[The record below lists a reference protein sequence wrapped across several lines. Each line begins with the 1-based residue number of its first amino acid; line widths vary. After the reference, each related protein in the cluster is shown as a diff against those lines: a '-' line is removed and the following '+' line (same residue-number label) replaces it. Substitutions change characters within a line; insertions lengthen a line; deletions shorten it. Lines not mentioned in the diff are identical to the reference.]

1 MFIHPNK
8 EEYTMKKRN
17 RITVCLVAGVLILAV
32 SAGAAFGSVNG
43 YSTYKEAVK
52 ALALKTDNVTMQG
65 SMKATLDGKEFVSM
79 TGELAIDGK
88 NKSSHVITSE
98 FGGQKE
104 ERYDTTLGNTDTWF
118 NADSKYYN
126 EYTYDNDQTAEDS
139 NNLLGISADDEMS
152 KRMVNFM
159 EIAADTVMGDLKNNF
174 VQLGKDGDKTQY
186 QIEISKDQVP
196 SLVNAGLSLFA
207 YSVAADEGSD
217 WGVYYEDYNASM
229 LNTYEKLSG
238 NKLSEEFRNG
248 YLQRDDS
255 AVWYDKNEKQINEI
269 LDFLSEKD
277 WERQYYDQLDNKQGG
292 IVFVKTDGTS
302 VYYKDYKSYA
312 KANPKMVEDDM
323 STYLGQDMVL
333 KTAQCKFG
341 VDKNG
346 NLTNNTLTA
355 TFTTTDQD
363 GKNHE
368 LVVTADVTLSNYG
381 TTTVQKLDT
390 GDRVKMHVA
399 EEDNET
405 MYTDTTQVTVP

>member
-1 MFIHPNK
+1 
-8 EEYTMKKRN
+8 MKKRN

-79 TGELAIDGK
+79 TGEMAIDGK
-88 NKSSHVITSE
+88 NKSSHVISSE
-98 FGGQKE
+98 FGGQKNE
-104 ERYDTTLGNTDTWF
+104 SYDTTIGNTDTWF
-118 NADSKYYN
+118 NADSKYYR
-126 EYTYDNDQTAEDS
+126 EYTYDNDQTAEDR
-139 NNLLGISADDEMS
+139 NNLLGVSADDEMS

-217 WGVYYEDYNASM
+217 WGVYYEDYSASELNA
-229 LNTYEKLSG
+229 YEKLSG

-248 YLQRDDS
+248 YLQRDDTADS
-255 AVWYDKNEKQINEI
+255 ATYNAWYDKNEKQINEI
-269 LDFLSEKD
+269 ADFLSEKD
-277 WERQYYDQLDNKQGG
+277 WKRQYYDQLENKQGG

-312 KANPKMVEDDM
+312 KANPKMVEDEL
-323 STYLGQDMVL
+323 SSYTGQDMVL

-390 GDRVKMHVA
+390 GARTKMPEPDV
-399 EEDNET
+399 ENSGDVVCSYN
-405 MYTDTTQVTVP
+405 D

>member
-1 MFIHPNK
+1 
-8 EEYTMKKRN
+8 MKKRN

-79 TGELAIDGK
+79 TGEMAIDGK
-88 NKSSHVITSE
+88 NKSSHVISSE

-104 ERYDTTLGNTDTWF
+104 ERYDTTLNNTDTWF

-207 YSVAADEGSD
+207 YSVAADEGTD

>member
-1 MFIHPNK
+1 
-8 EEYTMKKRN
+8 MKKRN

-79 TGELAIDGK
+79 TGEMAIDGK
-88 NKSSHVITSE
+88 NKSSHVISSE
-98 FGGQKE
+98 FGGQKDE
-104 ERYDTTLGNTDTWF
+104 YYDTTLGNTDTWF

-126 EYTYDNDQTAEDS
+126 EHTYDNDQTAEDR

-207 YSVAADEGSD
+207 YSMTADEGTD
-217 WGVYYEDYNASM
+217 WGVYYEDYEASM
-229 LNTYEKLSG
+229 MNAYEKLSG

-248 YLQRDDS
+248 YLREDDTADSEVWRDQ
-255 AVWYDKNEKQINEI
+255 NEKQIHEI
-269 LDFLSEKD
+269 VDFLSEKD
-277 WERQYYDQLDNKQGG
+277 WERQYYDQLDQKQCG

-312 KANPKMVEDDM
+312 KANPKMVEDEL
-323 STYLGQDMVL
+323 SSYTGQDMVL

-390 GDRVKMHVA
+390 GDRTKMPEPDA
-399 EEDNET
+399 ENSGDVVYSYN
-405 MYTDTTQVTVP
+405 D

>member
-1 MFIHPNK
+1 
-8 EEYTMKKRN
+8 MKKRN

-79 TGELAIDGK
+79 TGEMAIDGK

-104 ERYDTTLGNTDTWF
+104 ERYDTTLGNTETWF
-118 NADSKYYN
+118 NADSKYYSQ
-126 EYTYDNDQTAEDS
+126 YTFQTDDTTEKTS
-139 NNLLGISADDEMS
+139 GLLGISTDDEMT

-207 YSVAADEGSD
+207 YSVAADEGTD

-390 GDRVKMHVA
+390 GDRVKMYVT
-399 EEDNET
+399 EENNET
-405 MYTDTTQVTVP
+405 MYVDDTMQVTVP

>member
-1 MFIHPNK
+1 
-8 EEYTMKKRN
+8 MKKRN

-79 TGELAIDGK
+79 TGEMAIDGK
-88 NKSSHVITSE
+88 NKSSHVISSE

-104 ERYDTTLGNTDTWF
+104 ERYDTTLNNTDTWF

-126 EYTYDNDQTAEDS
+126 EHTYDNDQTAEDS

-207 YSVAADEGSD
+207 YSVAADEGTD

>member
-1 MFIHPNK
+1 
-8 EEYTMKKRN
+8 MKKRN

-79 TGELAIDGK
+79 TGEMAIDGK
-88 NKSSHVITSE
+88 NKSSHVISSE

-104 ERYDTTLGNTDTWF
+104 ERYDTTLNNTDTWF
-118 NADSKYYN
+118 NADSKYYSQ
-126 EYTYDNDQTAEDS
+126 YTFQTDDTTEKTS
-139 NNLLGISADDEMS
+139 GLLGISTDDEMTN
-152 KRMVNFM
+152 RMVNFM

-229 LNTYEKLSG
+229 LNAYEKLSG

-248 YLQRDDS
+248 YLQRDDD
-255 AVWYDKNEKQINEI
+255 VTWYDQNEKQINEI

-277 WERQYYDQLDNKQGG
+277 WERQYYDQLENKQGG

-312 KANPKMVEDDM
+312 QANPKMVEDDM

-355 TFTTTDQD
+355 TFTTTD
-363 GKNHE
+363 
-368 LVVTADVTLSNYG
+368 VTLSNYG

-390 GDRVKMHVA
+390 GDRTKMPEPDA
-399 EEDNET
+399 ENSGDVV
-405 MYTDTTQVTVP
+405 YSD

>member
-1 MFIHPNK
+1 
-8 EEYTMKKRN
+8 MKKRN

-79 TGELAIDGK
+79 TGEMAIDGK
-88 NKSSHVITSE
+88 NKSSHVISSE
-98 FGGQKE
+98 FGGQKDE
-104 ERYDTTLGNTDTWF
+104 YYDTTLGNTDTWF
-118 NADSKYYN
+118 NADSKYYR
-126 EYTYDNDQTAEDS
+126 EYTYDNDQTAEDR
-139 NNLLGISADDEMS
+139 NNLLGVSADDEMS

-217 WGVYYEDYNASM
+217 WGVYYENYSASELNA
-229 LNTYEKLSG
+229 YEKLSG
-238 NKLSEEFRNG
+238 NKLSEDFRNG
-248 YLQRDDS
+248 YLQRGDTADS
-255 AVWYDKNEKQINEI
+255 ATYNAWYDKNEKQINEI
-269 LDFLSEKD
+269 ADFLSEKD
-277 WERQYYDQLDNKQGG
+277 WERQYYDQLDQKQSG

-312 KANPKMVEDDM
+312 KANPKMVEDEL
-323 STYLGQDMVL
+323 SSYTGQDMVL

-390 GDRVKMHVA
+390 GDRTKMLRPDA
-399 EEDNET
+399 ENSGDVVCSYNG
-405 MYTDTTQVTVP
+405 

>member
-1 MFIHPNK
+1 
-8 EEYTMKKRN
+8 MKKRN

-79 TGELAIDGK
+79 TGEMAIDGK
-88 NKSSHVITSE
+88 NKSSHVISSE

-104 ERYDTTLGNTDTWF
+104 ERYDTTLNNTDTWF

-207 YSVAADEGSD
+207 YSVAADEGTD

-368 LVVTADVTLSNYG
+368 LVVTADITLSNYG

-390 GDRVKMHVA
+390 GDRVKMHVT
-399 EEDNET
+399 EENNET
-405 MYTDTTQVTVP
+405 MYVDDTMQVTVP

>member
-1 MFIHPNK
+1 
-8 EEYTMKKRN
+8 MKKRN

-88 NKSSHVITSE
+88 NKSSHVISSE

-104 ERYDTTLGNTDTWF
+104 ERYDTTLNNTDTWF

-207 YSVAADEGSD
+207 YSVAADEGTD

-381 TTTVQKLDT
+381 TTTIQKLDT

-399 EEDNET
+399 EENNET
-405 MYTDTTQVTVP
+405 MYVDDTMQVTVP

>member
-1 MFIHPNK
+1 
-8 EEYTMKKRN
+8 
-17 RITVCLVAGVLILAV
+17 
-32 SAGAAFGSVNG
+32 
-43 YSTYKEAVK
+43 
-52 ALALKTDNVTMQG
+52 
-65 SMKATLDGKEFVSM
+65 M
-79 TGELAIDGK
+79 T
-88 NKSSHVITSE
+88 N
-98 FGGQKE
+98 
-104 ERYDTTLGNTDTWF
+104 
-118 NADSKYYN
+118 
-126 EYTYDNDQTAEDS
+126 
-139 NNLLGISADDEMS
+139 
-152 KRMVNFM
+152 RMVNFM

-207 YSVAADEGSD
+207 YSMTADEGTD
-217 WGVYYEDYNASM
+217 WGVYYEDYRASM
-229 LNTYEKLSG
+229 LNAYEKLSG

-248 YLQRDDS
+248 YLREDNTADS
-255 AVWYDKNEKQINEI
+255 AAYDAWCNQNGKQIQKIVEY
-269 LDFLSEKD
+269 LSEKD
-277 WERQYYDQLDNKQGG
+277 WERQYYDQLDQKQGG

-312 KANPKMVEDDM
+312 KANPKMVEDEL
-323 STYLGQDMVL
+323 SSYTGQDMIL

-390 GDRVKMHVA
+390 GNRTKMPEPDA
-399 EEDNET
+399 EDSGDVVYSYN
-405 MYTDTTQVTVP
+405 D

>member
-1 MFIHPNK
+1 
-8 EEYTMKKRN
+8 MKKRN

-104 ERYDTTLGNTDTWF
+104 ERYDTTLGNTETWF
-118 NADSKYYN
+118 NADSKYYSQ
-126 EYTYDNDQTAEDS
+126 YTFQTDDTTEKTS
-139 NNLLGISADDEMS
+139 GLLGISTDDEMTN
-152 KRMVNFM
+152 RMVNFM

-217 WGVYYEDYNASM
+217 WGVYYEDYRASM
-229 LNTYEKLSG
+229 LNAYEKLSG

-248 YLQRDDS
+248 YLRQDDT
-255 AVWYDKNEKQINEI
+255 ADRRRTHLQCTPKADPLIAMGRARQHQ
-269 LDFLSEKD
+269 FAAATMQGLSE
-277 WERQYYDQLDNKQGG
+277 ETRRQLRAAMAIITQNLEA
-292 IVFVKTDGTS
+292 IR
-302 VYYKDYKSYA
+302 
-312 KANPKMVEDDM
+312 
-323 STYLGQDMVL
+323 
-333 KTAQCKFG
+333 
-341 VDKNG
+341 KNG
-346 NLTNNTLTA
+346 LPA
-355 TFTTTDQD
+355 Q
-363 GKNHE
+363 
-368 LVVTADVTLSNYG
+368 
-381 TTTVQKLDT
+381 
-390 GDRVKMHVA
+390 A
-399 EEDNET
+399 EPRSEEH
-405 MYTDTTQVTVP
+405 P

>member
-1 MFIHPNK
+1 
-8 EEYTMKKRN
+8 MKKRN

-32 SAGAAFGSVNG
+32 SAGAAFGSVSG

-79 TGELAIDGK
+79 TGEMAIDGK
-88 NKSSHVITSE
+88 NKSSHVISSE

-104 ERYDTTLGNTDTWF
+104 ERYDTIIGNTETWF

-139 NNLLGISADDEMS
+139 NNLSNNLLGVSADDEMS

-207 YSVAADEGSD
+207 YSMTADEGTD
-217 WGVYYEDYNASM
+217 WGVYYEDYRASM
-229 LNTYEKLSG
+229 LNAYEKLSG

-248 YLQRDDS
+248 YLREDDTADS
-255 AVWYDKNEKQINEI
+255 AAYDAWCDQNEKQIQKIVEY
-269 LDFLSEKD
+269 LR
-277 WERQYYDQLDNKQGG
+277 ERQYYDQLDQKQGG

-312 KANPKMVEDDM
+312 KANPKMVEDEL
-323 STYLGQDMVL
+323 SSYTGQDMVL

-390 GDRVKMHVA
+390 GDRVKMPEPDA
-399 EEDNET
+399 EDSGDVVYSYN
-405 MYTDTTQVTVP
+405 D

>member
-1 MFIHPNK
+1 
-8 EEYTMKKRN
+8 MKKRN

-88 NKSSHVITSE
+88 NKSSHVISSE

-104 ERYDTTLGNTDTWF
+104 ERYDTTLNNTDTWF

-207 YSVAADEGSD
+207 YSVAADEGTD

>member
-1 MFIHPNK
+1 
-8 EEYTMKKRN
+8 MKKRN

-79 TGELAIDGK
+79 TGEMAIDGK
-88 NKSSHVITSE
+88 NKSSHVISSE
-98 FGGQKE
+98 FGGQKDE
-104 ERYDTTLGNTDTWF
+104 YYDTTLGNTDTWF

-126 EYTYDNDQTAEDS
+126 EHTYDNDQTAEDR

-207 YSVAADEGSD
+207 YSMTADEGTD
-217 WGVYYEDYNASM
+217 WGVYYEDYEASM
-229 LNTYEKLSG
+229 MNAYEKLSG

-248 YLQRDDS
+248 YLREDDTADSEVWRDQ
-255 AVWYDKNEKQINEI
+255 NEKQIHEI
-269 LDFLSEKD
+269 VDFLSEKD
-277 WERQYYDQLDNKQGG
+277 WERQYYDQLDQKQSG

-312 KANPKMVEDDM
+312 KANPKMVEDEL
-323 STYLGQDMVL
+323 SSYTGQDMVL

-390 GDRVKMHVA
+390 GDRVKMPEPDA
-399 EEDNET
+399 EDSGDVVYSYN
-405 MYTDTTQVTVP
+405 D

>member
-1 MFIHPNK
+1 
-8 EEYTMKKRN
+8 MKKRN

-79 TGELAIDGK
+79 TREMAIDGK
-88 NKSSHVITSE
+88 NKSSHVISSE
-98 FGGQKE
+98 FGGQKNE
-104 ERYDTTLGNTDTWF
+104 SYDTTIGNTDTWF
-118 NADSKYYN
+118 NADSKYYR
-126 EYTYDNDQTAEDS
+126 EYTYDNDQTAEDR
-139 NNLLGISADDEMS
+139 NNLLGVSADDEMS

-217 WGVYYEDYNASM
+217 WGVYYENYSASELNA
-229 LNTYEKLSG
+229 YEKLSG
-238 NKLSEEFRNG
+238 NKLSEDFRNG
-248 YLQRDDS
+248 YLQRGDTADS
-255 AVWYDKNEKQINEI
+255 ATYNAWYDKNEKQINEI
-269 LDFLSEKD
+269 ADFLSEKD
-277 WERQYYDQLDNKQGG
+277 WERQYYDQLENKQGG

-390 GDRVKMHVA
+390 GDRVKMPEPDA
-399 EEDNET
+399 EDSGDVVYSDN
-405 MYTDTTQVTVP
+405 D

>member
-1 MFIHPNK
+1 
-8 EEYTMKKRN
+8 MKKRN

-79 TGELAIDGK
+79 TGEMAIDGK
-88 NKSSHVITSE
+88 NKSSHVISSE

-118 NADSKYYN
+118 NADSKYYSQ
-126 EYTYDNDQTAEDS
+126 YTFQTDDTTEKTS
-139 NNLLGISADDEMS
+139 GLLGISTDDEMTN
-152 KRMVNFM
+152 RMVNFM

-229 LNTYEKLSG
+229 LNAYEKLSG

-248 YLQRDDS
+248 YLQR
-255 AVWYDKNEKQINEI
+255 ATYNAWYDQNEKQINEI

-277 WERQYYDQLDNKQGG
+277 WERQYYDQLENKQGG

-390 GDRVKMHVA
+390 GDRTKMPKPDV
-399 EEDNET
+399 ENSGDVVYSDN
-405 MYTDTTQVTVP
+405 D

>member
-1 MFIHPNK
+1 
-8 EEYTMKKRN
+8 MKKRN

-32 SAGAAFGSVNG
+32 SAGAAFGSVSG

-79 TGELAIDGK
+79 TGEMAIDGK
-88 NKSSHVITSE
+88 NKSSHVISSE
-98 FGGQKE
+98 FGGQKDE
-104 ERYDTTLGNTDTWF
+104 YYDTTLGNTDTWF

-126 EYTYDNDQTAEDS
+126 EHTYDNDQTAEDR

-207 YSVAADEGSD
+207 YSVAADEGTD
-217 WGVYYEDYNASM
+217 WGVYYENYSASELNA
-229 LNTYEKLSG
+229 YEKLSG
-238 NKLSEEFRNG
+238 NKLSEDFRNG
-248 YLQRDDS
+248 YLREDDT
-255 AVWYDKNEKQINEI
+255 ADRAAYNAWYDQNEKQIQEI
-269 LDFLSEKD
+269 ADFLSEKD
-277 WERQYYDQLDNKQGG
+277 WERQYYDQLENKQGG

-312 KANPKMVEDDM
+312 QANPKMVEDEL
-323 STYLGQDMVL
+323 SNYLGQDMVL
-333 KTAQCKFG
+333 KVAQCKFG

-390 GDRVKMHVA
+390 GDRVKMPEPDA
-399 EEDNET
+399 EDSGDVVYSDN
-405 MYTDTTQVTVP
+405 D

>member
-1 MFIHPNK
+1 
-8 EEYTMKKRN
+8 MKKRN

-79 TGELAIDGK
+79 TGEMAIDGK

-104 ERYDTTLGNTDTWF
+104 ERYDTIIGNTETWF

-139 NNLLGISADDEMS
+139 NNLLGVPADDEMS

-207 YSVAADEGSD
+207 YSMTADEGTD
-217 WGVYYEDYNASM
+217 WGVYYEDYEASM
-229 LNTYEKLSG
+229 MNAYEKLSG

-248 YLQRDDS
+248 YLREDDTADSEVWRDQ
-255 AVWYDKNEKQINEI
+255 NEKQIHEI
-269 LDFLSEKD
+269 VDFLSEKD
-277 WERQYYDQLDNKQGG
+277 WERQYYDQLDQKQGG

-312 KANPKMVEDDM
+312 KANPKMVEDEL
-323 STYLGQDMVL
+323 SSYTGQDMVL

-390 GDRVKMHVA
+390 GDRTKMPEPDA
-399 EEDNET
+399 ENSGDVVYSYN
-405 MYTDTTQVTVP
+405 D

>member
-1 MFIHPNK
+1 
-8 EEYTMKKRN
+8 MKKRN

-79 TGELAIDGK
+79 TGEMAIDGK
-88 NKSSHVITSE
+88 NKSIHAISSE
-98 FGGQKE
+98 FGGQKDE
-104 ERYDTTLGNTDTWF
+104 YYDTTIGNTETWF
-118 NADSKYYN
+118 NADSKYCSQ
-126 EYTYDNDQTAEDS
+126 YTFQTDDTTEKTS
-139 NNLLGISADDEMS
+139 GLLGISTDDEMTN
-152 KRMVNFM
+152 RMVNFM

-207 YSVAADEGSD
+207 YSVAADEGTD
-217 WGVYYEDYNASM
+217 WGVYYEDYEASM
-229 LNTYEKLSG
+229 LNAYEKLSG

-248 YLQRDDS
+248 YLQR
-255 AVWYDKNEKQINEI
+255 ATYNAWYDQNEKQINEI

-277 WERQYYDQLDNKQGG
+277 WERQYYDQLENKQGG
-292 IVFVKTDGTS
+292 IVFVKADGTS
-302 VYYKDYKSYA
+302 TYYKDYKSYA

-390 GDRVKMHVA
+390 GDRTKMPEPDV
-399 EEDNET
+399 ENSGDVVYSDN
-405 MYTDTTQVTVP
+405 D

>member
-1 MFIHPNK
+1 
-8 EEYTMKKRN
+8 MKKRN

-79 TGELAIDGK
+79 TGEMAIDGK
-88 NKSSHVITSE
+88 NKSSHVISSE

-104 ERYDTTLGNTDTWF
+104 ERYDTTLNNTATWF
-118 NADSKYYN
+118 NADSKYYH
-126 EYTYDNDQTAEDS
+126 EDTYDNDQTAEDS

-207 YSVAADEGSD
+207 YSVAADEGTD

-381 TTTVQKLDT
+381 TTTIQKLDT

-399 EEDNET
+399 EENNET
-405 MYTDTTQVTVP
+405 MYVDDTMQVTVP

>member
-1 MFIHPNK
+1 
-8 EEYTMKKRN
+8 MKKRN

-79 TGELAIDGK
+79 TGEMAIDGK
-88 NKSSHVITSE
+88 NKSSHVISSE
-98 FGGQKE
+98 FGGQKDE
-104 ERYDTTLGNTDTWF
+104 YYDTTIGNTKTWF

-126 EYTYDNDQTAEDS
+126 EHTYDNDQTAEDR
-139 NNLLGISADDEMS
+139 NNLLGVSTDDEMS

-207 YSVAADEGSD
+207 YSMTADEGTD
-217 WGVYYEDYNASM
+217 WGVYYEDYEASM
-229 LNTYEKLSG
+229 MNAYEKLSG

-248 YLQRDDS
+248 YLREDDTADSEVWRDQ
-255 AVWYDKNEKQINEI
+255 NEKQIHEI
-269 LDFLSEKD
+269 VDFLSEKD
-277 WERQYYDQLDNKQGG
+277 WERQYYDQLDQKQGG

-312 KANPKMVEDDM
+312 KANPKMVEDEL
-323 STYLGQDMVL
+323 SSYTGQDMVL

-390 GDRVKMHVA
+390 GDRTKMPEPDA
-399 EEDNET
+399 ENSGDVVYSYN
-405 MYTDTTQVTVP
+405 D

>member
-1 MFIHPNK
+1 
-8 EEYTMKKRN
+8 MKKRN

-79 TGELAIDGK
+79 TGEMAIDGK
-88 NKSSHVITSE
+88 NKSSHVISSE

-104 ERYDTTLGNTDTWF
+104 ELYDTTLNNTETWF

-126 EYTYDNDQTAEDS
+126 EYTYDKDQTAEDS
-139 NNLLGISADDEMS
+139 NNLLGISTDDEMS

-217 WGVYYEDYNASM
+217 WGVYYEDYDASV

-248 YLQRDDS
+248 YLREDDTADS
-255 AVWYDKNEKQINEI
+255 AVYNAWYDQNEKQINEI
-269 LDFLSEKD
+269 ADFLSEKD
-277 WERQYYDQLDNKQGG
+277 WERQYYEQLENKQGG

-312 KANPKMVEDDM
+312 KANPKMVEDEL
-323 STYLGQDMVL
+323 SSYTGQDMVL

-390 GDRVKMHVA
+390 GDRTKMPKPDV
-399 EEDNET
+399 ENSGDVVYSDN
-405 MYTDTTQVTVP
+405 D

>member
-1 MFIHPNK
+1 
-8 EEYTMKKRN
+8 MKKRN

-79 TGELAIDGK
+79 TGEMAIDGK
-88 NKSSHVITSE
+88 NKSSHVISSE
-98 FGGQKE
+98 FGGQKDE
-104 ERYDTTLGNTDTWF
+104 YYDTTLGNTDTWF

-126 EYTYDNDQTAEDS
+126 EHTYDNDQTAEDR

-207 YSVAADEGSD
+207 YSMTADEGTD
-217 WGVYYEDYNASM
+217 WGVYYEDYEASM
-229 LNTYEKLSG
+229 MNAYEKLSG

-248 YLQRDDS
+248 YLREDDTADSEVWRDQ
-255 AVWYDKNEKQINEI
+255 NEKQIHEI
-269 LDFLSEKD
+269 VDFLSEKD
-277 WERQYYDQLDNKQGG
+277 WERQYYDQLDQKQGG

-312 KANPKMVEDDM
+312 KANPKMVEDEL
-323 STYLGQDMVL
+323 SSYTGQDMVL

-390 GDRVKMHVA
+390 GDRVKMPEPDA
-399 EEDNET
+399 EDSGDVVYSYN
-405 MYTDTTQVTVP
+405 D

>member
-1 MFIHPNK
+1 
-8 EEYTMKKRN
+8 MKKRN

-79 TGELAIDGK
+79 TGEMAIDGK
-88 NKSSHVITSE
+88 NKSSHVISSE
-98 FGGQKE
+98 FGGQKNE
-104 ERYDTTLGNTDTWF
+104 YYDTTIGNTDTWF
-118 NADSKYYN
+118 NADSKYYSQH
-126 EYTYDNDQTAEDS
+126 TFQTDDTTEKTS
-139 NNLLGISADDEMS
+139 GLLGISTDDEMTN
-152 KRMVNFM
+152 RMVNFM

-217 WGVYYEDYNASM
+217 WGVYYEDYNAAM

-248 YLQRDDS
+248 YLQRDDG
-255 AVWYDKNEKQINEI
+255 ATYDAWCDQNEKQIHEI
-269 LDFLSEKD
+269 VDFLCEKD
-277 WERQYYDQLDNKQGG
+277 WERQYYDQLENKQGG

-390 GDRVKMHVA
+390 GNRTKMPEPDA
-399 EEDNET
+399 ENSGDVVYSDN
-405 MYTDTTQVTVP
+405 D

>member
-1 MFIHPNK
+1 
-8 EEYTMKKRN
+8 MKKRN

-104 ERYDTTLGNTDTWF
+104 ERYDTTLGNTETWF
-118 NADSKYYN
+118 NADSKYYSQ
-126 EYTYDNDQTAEDS
+126 YTFQTDDTTEKTS
-139 NNLLGISADDEMS
+139 GLLGISTDDEMTN
-152 KRMVNFM
+152 RMVNFM

-207 YSVAADEGSD
+207 YSVAADEGTD

-381 TTTVQKLDT
+381 TTTIQKLDT

-399 EEDNET
+399 EENNET
-405 MYTDTTQVTVP
+405 MYVDDTMQVTVP

>member
-1 MFIHPNK
+1 
-8 EEYTMKKRN
+8 MKKRN

-32 SAGAAFGSVNG
+32 SAGAAFGSVSG

-79 TGELAIDGK
+79 TGEMAIDGK
-88 NKSSHVITSE
+88 NKSSHVISSE

-104 ERYDTTLGNTDTWF
+104 ERYDTIIGNTETWF

-139 NNLLGISADDEMS
+139 NNLSNNLLGVSADDEMS

-207 YSVAADEGSD
+207 YSMTADEGTD
-217 WGVYYEDYNASM
+217 WGVYYEDYRASM
-229 LNTYEKLSG
+229 LNAYEKLSG

-248 YLQRDDS
+248 YLREDDTADSEVWRDQ
-255 AVWYDKNEKQINEI
+255 NEKQIHEI
-269 LDFLSEKD
+269 VDFLSEKD
-277 WERQYYDQLDNKQGG
+277 WERQYYDQLDQKQGG

-312 KANPKMVEDDM
+312 KANPKMVEDEL
-323 STYLGQDMVL
+323 SSYTGQDMVL

-390 GDRVKMHVA
+390 GDRVKMPEPDA
-399 EEDNET
+399 EDSGDVVYSYN
-405 MYTDTTQVTVP
+405 D

>member
-1 MFIHPNK
+1 
-8 EEYTMKKRN
+8 MKKRN

-32 SAGAAFGSVNG
+32 SAGAAFGSVSG

-79 TGELAIDGK
+79 TGEMAIDGK
-88 NKSSHVITSE
+88 NKSSHVISSE

-104 ERYDTTLGNTDTWF
+104 ERYDTTLNNTDTWF
-118 NADSKYYN
+118 NADSKYYSQ
-126 EYTYDNDQTAEDS
+126 YTFQTDDTTEKTS
-139 NNLLGISADDEMS
+139 GLLGISTDDEMTN
-152 KRMVNFM
+152 RMVNFM

-229 LNTYEKLSG
+229 LNAYEKLSG

-248 YLQRDDS
+248 YLQRDDD
-255 AVWYDKNEKQINEI
+255 VTWYDQNEKQINEI

-277 WERQYYDQLDNKQGG
+277 WERQYYDQLENKQGG

-390 GDRVKMHVA
+390 GNRTKMPEPDV
-399 EEDNET
+399 ENSGDVVYSDN
-405 MYTDTTQVTVP
+405 D

>member
-1 MFIHPNK
+1 
-8 EEYTMKKRN
+8 MKKRN

-79 TGELAIDGK
+79 TGEMAIDGK
-88 NKSSHVITSE
+88 NKSSHVISSE
-98 FGGQKE
+98 FGGQKDE
-104 ERYDTTLGNTDTWF
+104 YYDTTLGNTDTWF

-126 EYTYDNDQTAEDS
+126 EHTYDNDQTAEDR

-207 YSVAADEGSD
+207 YSMTADEGTD
-217 WGVYYEDYNASM
+217 WGVYYEDYEASM
-229 LNTYEKLSG
+229 MNAYEKLSG

-248 YLQRDDS
+248 YLREDDTADSEVWRDQ
-255 AVWYDKNEKQINEI
+255 NEKQIHEI
-269 LDFLSEKD
+269 VDFLSEKD
-277 WERQYYDQLDNKQGG
+277 WERQYYDQLDQKQGG

-312 KANPKMVEDDM
+312 KANPKMVEDEL
-323 STYLGQDMVL
+323 SSYTGQDMVL

-390 GDRVKMHVA
+390 GDRVKMPEPDA
-399 EEDNET
+399 EDSGDVVYSDN
-405 MYTDTTQVTVP
+405 D

>member
-1 MFIHPNK
+1 
-8 EEYTMKKRN
+8 MKKRN

-79 TGELAIDGK
+79 TGEMAIDGK

-104 ERYDTTLGNTDTWF
+104 ERYDTTLNNTDTWF

-207 YSVAADEGSD
+207 YSVAADEGTD

-381 TTTVQKLDT
+381 TTTIQKLDT

-399 EEDNET
+399 EENNET
-405 MYTDTTQVTVP
+405 MYVDDTMQVTVP

>member
-1 MFIHPNK
+1 
-8 EEYTMKKRN
+8 MKKRN
-17 RITVCLVAGVLILAV
+17 RITVCLVAGVLILAM

-79 TGELAIDGK
+79 TGEMAIDGK
-88 NKSSHVITSE
+88 NKSSHVISSE
-98 FGGQKE
+98 FGGQKDE
-104 ERYDTTLGNTDTWF
+104 YYDTTLGNTDTWF

-126 EYTYDNDQTAEDS
+126 EHTYDNDQTAEDR

-207 YSVAADEGSD
+207 YSMTADEGTD
-217 WGVYYEDYNASM
+217 WGVYYEDYEASM
-229 LNTYEKLSG
+229 MNAYEKLSG

-248 YLQRDDS
+248 YLREDDTADSEVWRDQ
-255 AVWYDKNEKQINEI
+255 NEKQIHEI
-269 LDFLSEKD
+269 VDFLSEKD
-277 WERQYYDQLDNKQGG
+277 WERQYYDQLDQKQGG

-312 KANPKMVEDDM
+312 KANPKMVEDEL
-323 STYLGQDMVL
+323 SSYTGQDMVL

-390 GDRVKMHVA
+390 GDRTKMPEPDA
-399 EEDNET
+399 ENSGDVVYSYN
-405 MYTDTTQVTVP
+405 D

>member
-1 MFIHPNK
+1 
-8 EEYTMKKRN
+8 MKKRN

-79 TGELAIDGK
+79 TGEMAIDGK
-88 NKSSHVITSE
+88 NKSSHVISSE
-98 FGGQKE
+98 FGGQKNE
-104 ERYDTTLGNTDTWF
+104 SYDTTIGNTDTWF
-118 NADSKYYN
+118 NADSKYYR
-126 EYTYDNDQTAEDS
+126 EYTYDNDQTAEDR
-139 NNLLGISADDEMS
+139 NNLLGVSADDEMS

-217 WGVYYEDYNASM
+217 WGVYYEDYSASELNA
-229 LNTYEKLSG
+229 YEKLSG
-238 NKLSEEFRNG
+238 NKLSEDFRNG
-248 YLQRDDS
+248 YLQRGDTADS
-255 AVWYDKNEKQINEI
+255 ATYNAWYDKNEKQINEI
-269 LDFLSEKD
+269 ADFLSEKD
-277 WERQYYDQLDNKQGG
+277 WERQYYDQLENKQGG

-312 KANPKMVEDDM
+312 KANPKMVEDEL
-323 STYLGQDMVL
+323 SSYTGQDMVL

-390 GDRVKMHVA
+390 GDRTKMLRPDA
-399 EEDNET
+399 ENSGDVVCSYNG
-405 MYTDTTQVTVP
+405 

>member
-1 MFIHPNK
+1 MKRIYYVMSLRATPCK

-32 SAGAAFGSVNG
+32 SAGAAFGSVSG

-79 TGELAIDGK
+79 TGEMAIDGK
-88 NKSSHVITSE
+88 NKSSHVISSE

-104 ERYDTTLGNTDTWF
+104 ERYDTIIGNTETWF

-139 NNLLGISADDEMS
+139 NNLSNNLLGVSADDEMS

-207 YSVAADEGSD
+207 YSMTADEGTD
-217 WGVYYEDYNASM
+217 WGVYYEDYRASM
-229 LNTYEKLSG
+229 LNAYEKLSG

-248 YLQRDDS
+248 YLREDDTADS
-255 AVWYDKNEKQINEI
+255 AAYDAWCDQNESRSRRLWSI
-269 LDFLSEKD
+269 
-277 WERQYYDQLDNKQGG
+277 
-292 IVFVKTDGTS
+292 
-302 VYYKDYKSYA
+302 
-312 KANPKMVEDDM
+312 
-323 STYLGQDMVL
+323 
-333 KTAQCKFG
+333 
-341 VDKNG
+341 
-346 NLTNNTLTA
+346 
-355 TFTTTDQD
+355 
-363 GKNHE
+363 
-368 LVVTADVTLSNYG
+368 
-381 TTTVQKLDT
+381 
-390 GDRVKMHVA
+390 
-399 EEDNET
+399 
-405 MYTDTTQVTVP
+405 

>member
-1 MFIHPNK
+1 
-8 EEYTMKKRN
+8 MKKRN

-79 TGELAIDGK
+79 TGEKAIDGK
-88 NKSSHVITSE
+88 NKSSHVISSE
-98 FGGQKE
+98 FGGQKDE
-104 ERYDTTLGNTDTWF
+104 YYDTTLGNTDTWF

-126 EYTYDNDQTAEDS
+126 EHTYDNDQTAEDR

-207 YSVAADEGSD
+207 YSMTADEGTD
-217 WGVYYEDYNASM
+217 WGVYYEDYEASM
-229 LNTYEKLSG
+229 MNAYEKLSG

-248 YLQRDDS
+248 YLREDDTADSEVWRDQ
-255 AVWYDKNEKQINEI
+255 NEKQIHEI
-269 LDFLSEKD
+269 VDFLSEKD
-277 WERQYYDQLDNKQGG
+277 WERQYYDQLDQKQGG

-312 KANPKMVEDDM
+312 KANPKMVEDEL
-323 STYLGQDMVL
+323 SSYTGQDMVL

-390 GDRVKMHVA
+390 GDRTKMPEPDA
-399 EEDNET
+399 ENSGDVVYSYN
-405 MYTDTTQVTVP
+405 D

>member
-1 MFIHPNK
+1 
-8 EEYTMKKRN
+8 MKKRN

-79 TGELAIDGK
+79 TGEMAIDGK
-88 NKSSHVITSE
+88 NKSSHVISSE
-98 FGGQKE
+98 FGGQKDE
-104 ERYDTTLGNTDTWF
+104 YYDTTLGNTDTWF

-126 EYTYDNDQTAEDS
+126 EHTYDNDQTAEDR

-207 YSVAADEGSD
+207 YSMTADEGTD
-217 WGVYYEDYNASM
+217 WGVYYEDYEASM
-229 LNTYEKLSG
+229 MNAYEKLSG

-248 YLQRDDS
+248 YLREDDTADSEVWRDQ
-255 AVWYDKNEKQINEI
+255 NEKQIHEI
-269 LDFLSEKD
+269 VDFLSEKD
-277 WERQYYDQLDNKQGG
+277 WERQYYDQLDQKQGG

-312 KANPKMVEDDM
+312 KANPKMVEDEL
-323 STYLGQDMVL
+323 SSYTGQDMVL

-390 GDRVKMHVA
+390 GDRTKMPEPDA
-399 EEDNET
+399 EDSGDVVYSYN
-405 MYTDTTQVTVP
+405 D

>member
-1 MFIHPNK
+1 
-8 EEYTMKKRN
+8 MKKRN

-104 ERYDTTLGNTDTWF
+104 ERYDTTLGNTETWF
-118 NADSKYYN
+118 NADSKYYSQ
-126 EYTYDNDQTAEDS
+126 YTFQTDDTTEKTS
-139 NNLLGISADDEMS
+139 GLLGISTDDEMT

-207 YSVAADEGSD
+207 YSVAADEGTD

-390 GDRVKMHVA
+390 GDRVKMYVT
-399 EEDNET
+399 EENNET
-405 MYTDTTQVTVP
+405 MYVDDTMQVTVP